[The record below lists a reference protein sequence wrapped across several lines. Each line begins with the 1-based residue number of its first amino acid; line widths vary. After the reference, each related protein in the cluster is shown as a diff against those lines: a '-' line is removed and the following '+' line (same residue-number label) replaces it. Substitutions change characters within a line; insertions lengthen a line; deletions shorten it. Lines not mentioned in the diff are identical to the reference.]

1 MCYICKI
8 NVLSF
13 PLYIYFFNQQKC
25 KKLKEQHQ
33 QKKNQ
38 DMPVQIGIKLTYVY
52 QEDKYLKD

>member
-1 MCYICKI
+1 M
-8 NVLSF
+8 LSF

-25 KKLKEQHQ
+25 KKPKEQHQ